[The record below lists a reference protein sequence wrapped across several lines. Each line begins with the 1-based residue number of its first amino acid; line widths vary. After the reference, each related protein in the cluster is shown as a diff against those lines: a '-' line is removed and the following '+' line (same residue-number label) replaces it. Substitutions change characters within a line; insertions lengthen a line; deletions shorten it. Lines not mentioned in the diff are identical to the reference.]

1 MSARRKGRTRR
12 GFTLAELMI
21 AMALFSIVLT
31 AAVGFLVAQSKG
43 FRVLADRS
51 AGIQNGRF
59 GRDILRQEIRTAGT
73 NVTEEQ
79 PTIVYAS
86 PTVFAFNSD
95 LTTNRADS
103 IRLTGAVYVDPFAS
117 DAEVTAL
124 TTSNGITIP
133 GSGFAYPLQ
142 SYSQTTGVFINSDAE
157 LITFRF
163 ALDTVAGSEG
173 TYALYRQVNDRPAE
187 VVASGL
193 RQSQSKPFFKYWYDP
208 AKFGATNPNI
218 DSVPANWLPLSKN
231 VAKRGVAPDTGTATS
246 MRIDALRAVEVVY
259 EATPPRGTTRDVVRY
274 MIPLPNVANARQS
287 RACGRVPLAPPAPT
301 LQWRADSN
309 AVMVTWARGTDDG
322 TGEQDAI
329 RYVLWR
335 KLSSVTTWGTPITT
349 LGVAPTGSYA
359 YKDAS
364 VQKGSGKIYSYALA
378 LQDCTPNL
386 STLST
391 SGSVTVP

>member
-1 MSARRKGRTRR
+1 MTTTHIARSRR

-21 AMALFSIVLT
+21 AMALFAVVLT
-31 AAVGFLVAQSKG
+31 ASVGFLVAQSKG

-51 AGIQNGRF
+51 AGVQNGRF
-59 GRDILRQEIRTAGT
+59 GRDILRQELRTAGT

-79 PTIVYAS
+79 PTIVYAG
-86 PTVFAFNSD
+86 PDVFAFNSD

-124 TTSNGITIP
+124 TTSRSITVP
-133 GSGFAYPLQ
+133 GTSFAYPLQ
-142 SYSQTTGVFINSDAE
+142 DYSQTAGVFINSDAE
-157 LITFRF
+157 LITYRF
-163 ALDTVAGSEG
+163 ALDTTTGSGG
-173 TYALYRQVNDRPAE
+173 TYALYRQVNDKPAE

-193 RQSQSKPFFKYWYDP
+193 RKSSSKPFFKYWYDP
-208 AKFGATNPNI
+208 AKFGATNPNM
-218 DSVPANWLPLSKN
+218 DSVPSAWLPLIKN
-231 VAKRGVAPDTGTATS
+231 VAKRGVVPDTGIATTT
-246 MRIDALRAVEVVY
+246 RIDALRAVEVVY
-259 EATPPRGTTRDVVRY
+259 EATPPRGTTKDVVRY
-274 MIPLPNVANARQS
+274 MIPLPNIANARQS
-287 RACGRVPLAPPAPT
+287 RACGRVPLTPAAPS
-301 LQWRADSN
+301 LQWRTDSN
-309 AVMVTWARGTDDG
+309 AVMVTWARATDDG

-335 KLSSVTTWGTPITT
+335 KLSTVTTWGEPITT
-349 LGVAPTGSYA
+349 LGVAATGSYA

-378 LQDCTPNL
+378 VQDCTPNL
-386 STLST
+386 STLAT

>member
-1 MSARRKGRTRR
+1 
-12 GFTLAELMI
+12 MI
-21 AMALFSIVLT
+21 AMALFGIVLT
-31 AAVGFLVAQSKG
+31 ASVGFLVAQSKG

-51 AGIQNGRF
+51 AGVQNGRF
-59 GRDILRQEIRTAGT
+59 GRDILRQEIRTAGS

-86 PTVFAFNSD
+86 STVFSFNSD

-117 DAEVTAL
+117 NAEVSAL

-142 SYSQTTGVFINSDAE
+142 DYSQSAGVFINSDAE
-157 LITFRF
+157 TITFRF
-163 ALDTVAGSEG
+163 ALDTSASAGG
-173 TYALYRQVNDRPAE
+173 TYALYRQVNGRPAE
-187 VVASGL
+187 VVSSGL

-208 AKFGATNPNI
+208 ARFGANNPNI
-218 DSVPANWLPLSKN
+218 DSVPPSWLPLSKN
-231 VAKRGVAPDTGTATS
+231 VAKRGVAPDTGTAIS

-287 RACGRVPLAPPAPT
+287 RACGRVPLAPPSPS
-301 LQWRADSN
+301 LQWRTDSN
-309 AVMVTWARGTDDG
+309 AVMVTWGRATDDG
-322 TGEQDAI
+322 SGEQDAI

-335 KLSSVTTWGTPITT
+335 KLSGVATWGDPVTT
-349 LGVAPTGSYA
+349 LGVAPSGTYA
-359 YKDAS
+359 YKDGS
-364 VQKGSGKIYSYALA
+364 VQRGSARVYSYALA
-378 LQDCTPNL
+378 VQDCTPNL
-386 STLST
+386 STLAT